1 MMTDLY
7 PLLFEPVYKDY
18 PWGNT
23 RLPALFGREA
33 PEGIYAESWEVSTHP
48 DGESVIV
55 NGALAGKTLS
65 GVIADYG
72 PALLG
77 SAVEGDD
84 FPLLIKLIDAAQ
96 PLSVQVHPNNGN
108 AAAVQGDPK
117 TEMWYFLNE
126 EPSEIYCGL
135 NPGTTRADFIH
146 AIEQESFENILRVVR
161 AEKGGAVY
169 VPGGRVHAIGTGSLI
184 LEVQQNSNTT
194 YRVYDWGR
202 VGHDG
207 QARELHIDKALQVI
221 DFEDEADP
229 RCVPVE
235 SEPGVQTVCRSDY
248 FVMDRLEVDRS
259 MEGCADGSCFQ
270 VLFSADGDFT
280 VEYAEDRHTPVQ
292 QGSCV
297 LLPASLG
304 DYTLQASNPIIVL
317 RISLPH

>member
-1 MMTDLY
+1 MTDLY
-7 PLLFEPVYKDY
+7 PLKFEPVYKDY

-23 RLPALFGREA
+23 RLPALFGRKA

-65 GVIADYG
+65 SVITENGQAV
-72 PALLG
+72 LG
-77 SAVEGDD
+77 TAVEGND

-108 AAAVQGDPK
+108 AEAVQGDPK

-126 EPSEIYCGL
+126 EPSDIYCGL
-135 NPGTTRADFIH
+135 NPGITREDFIS
-146 AIEQESFENILRVVR
+146 AIEQESFEKILRVVR

-169 VPGGRVHAIGTGSLI
+169 VPGGRVHAIGAGSLI

-221 DFEDEADP
+221 DFQDEADP

-235 SEPGVQTVCRSDY
+235 SEPGVQTICRSD
-248 FVMDRLEVDRS
+248 FFLMDRLNGVTS
-259 MEGCADGSCFQ
+259 AAGGADGSCFQ
-270 VLFSADGDFT
+270 VLFSADGDFI
-280 VEYAEDRHTPVQ
+280 VEYAEDQQVLVN

-297 LLPASLG
+297 LLPAALG
-304 DYTLQASNPIIVL
+304 NYTLQTPKPISIL
-317 RISLPH
+317 RIALPS